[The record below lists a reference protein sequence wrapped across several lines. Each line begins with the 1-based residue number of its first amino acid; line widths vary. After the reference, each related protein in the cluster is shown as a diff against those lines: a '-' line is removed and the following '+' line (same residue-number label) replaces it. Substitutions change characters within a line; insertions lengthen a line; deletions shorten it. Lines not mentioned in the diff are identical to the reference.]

1 MGLPTGRWQKF
12 KKKKNLNGIDSFLAI
27 GMEAKNK
34 QTKKK
39 AKLNFEEITDSLTFP
54 LCGKM
59 HCLEAFGPH
68 QGS

>member
-1 MGLPTGRWQKF
+1 MGLPTGRRQKF

-27 GMEAKNK
+27 GMEAKK
-34 QTKKK
+34 KKK

-59 HCLEAFGPH
+59 RHLEAFGPH